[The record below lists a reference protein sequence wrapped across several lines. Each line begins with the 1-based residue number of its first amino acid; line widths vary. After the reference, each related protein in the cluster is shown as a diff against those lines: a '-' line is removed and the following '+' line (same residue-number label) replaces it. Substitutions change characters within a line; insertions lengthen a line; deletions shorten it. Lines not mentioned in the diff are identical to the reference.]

1 MKFTLTDL
9 AADEIDRLEADGIHP
24 TPQEVLTI
32 QQLSLEATVDDEE
45 TGSLARGTPYEVA
58 GEWLYPLT
66 LAGNAFYSDNEKL
79 APCDRDR
86 LYLLGYAMRWG
97 RDRERI
103 YQRGREALRAARK
116 WANGLRCTMDEL
128 VECMDKVV
136 GDAPPSVDGG
146 GGEDPDEAR
155 RIKLSLMVSALVG
168 GNPEDWEVQ
177 CSFDSVCKI
186 IETAVAHRLAT
197 GGPAVSDK
205 RLLGLKRLG
214 LYSQEVRRNHGQ
226 QQP

>member
-9 AADEIDRLEADGIHP
+9 AADEIERLEADGVHP

-32 QQLSLEATVDDEE
+32 QQLSLEATVDDDD

-66 LAGNAFYSDNEKL
+66 LAGNAFYTENEQHVTS
-79 APCDRDR
+79 DRDR

-97 RDRERI
+97 RDPGRI
-103 YQRGREALRAARK
+103 YGRGREALKAARK
-116 WANGLRCTMDEL
+116 WASGLRCTLDEL

-136 GDAPPSVDGG
+136 GDAPPVV
-146 GGEDPDEAR
+146 EDPAEDQADAR
-155 RIKLSLMVSALVG
+155 RMKLSLMASAIVG
-168 GNPEDWEVQ
+168 GDPEIWETQ
-177 CSFDSVCKI
+177 CSFDSVCKV
-186 IETAVAHRLAT
+186 IETAIAHKLADNGVAT
-197 GGPAVSDK
+197 TDK
-205 RLLGLKRLG
+205 RLHGLKRLG
-214 LYSQEVRRNHGQ
+214 LFSQEVRKRHGK

>member
-9 AADEIDRLEADGIHP
+9 AADEIERLEADGIHP

-32 QQLSLEATVDDEE
+32 QQLSLEATTDDDD

-66 LAGNAFYSDNEKL
+66 LAGNAFYTENETL
-79 APCDRDR
+79 AANDRER

-97 RDRERI
+97 RDRQRI
-103 YQRGREALRAARK
+103 YERGREALRAAHK
-116 WANGLRCTMDEL
+116 WANGLRCTLDEL
-128 VECMDKVV
+128 IECMDKVV
-136 GDAPPSVDGG
+136 GDAPPKVEDGQ
-146 GGEDPDEAR
+146 GEEEGDAR
-155 RIKLSLMVSALVG
+155 RMKLSLMATALVG

-186 IETAVAHRLAT
+186 IETAVAHKLASN
-197 GGPAVSDK
+197 GSAVSDS
-205 RLLGLKRLG
+205 RILGLKRLG
-214 LYSQEVRRNHGQ
+214 LYSQEVRRNHGK